1 MEESKPLSVS
11 EVTRILKTII
21 TGSKDL
27 KNIWVRGE
35 ISNYSKPNSG
45 HIYFSLKDATSL
57 IRCTFFNYSNKNYSG
72 KPLSD
77 GMEIQVYGAVTL
89 YEAGGSYNLNV
100 TRVEELG
107 QGDIL
112 LQIERLKQ
120 KLTAEGI
127 FDPENKRRIP
137 AFPKTLGIATSPSGA
152 AIEDI
157 IKVARSRF
165 PGINILIAPCV
176 VQGEDAPD
184 SIVSAIHELNRPEW
198 GVDVIIAGRG
208 GGSFEDLMAFNDETV
223 VRAYAN
229 SRVPIISAVGH
240 QTDILL
246 SDFAA
251 DYATPTP
258 TAAAEH
264 AIPKE
269 EDILQF
275 LSQLEARLRTSLSAR
290 VSSSKDRLRLVSG
303 KFIFKEPMQLLN
315 QRSQRVDEIGVR
327 LQKAVQN
334 KLSLARVK
342 WERYTNL
349 TPRIQNILSH
359 KKQRAEFLFSKVE
372 DLSPVSTMK
381 RGYSIVRNGKGKI
394 VTSPEQTKPEEELQ
408 ILLAGGTM
416 QVIRK
421 GK

>member
-1 MEESKPLSVS
+1 MEDSKPLSVS
-11 EVTRILKTII
+11 EVTRILKNII

-35 ISNYSKPNSG
+35 ISNYSKPSSG
-45 HIYFSLKDATSL
+45 HIYFSLKDSGSL

-77 GMEIQVYGAVTL
+77 GKEIQVYGTVTL

-112 LQIERLKQ
+112 LQIEKLKQ
-120 KLTAEGI
+120 KLAAEGL
-127 FDPENKRRIP
+127 FDPERKRRIP
-137 AFPKTLGIATSPSGA
+137 SFPKTLGIATSPSGA

-176 VQGEDAPD
+176 VQGEEAPD
-184 SIVSAIHELNRPEW
+184 SIVSAIEELNKPSW
-198 GVDVIIAGRG
+198 NVDVIIAGRG
-208 GGSFEDLMAFNDETV
+208 GGSFEDLMAFNDEKV
-223 VRAYAN
+223 IRAYAN

-240 QTDILL
+240 QTDVLL

-251 DYATPTP
+251 DFYTPTP

-264 AIPKE
+264 AVPKE
-269 EDILQF
+269 EDVLQF
-275 LSQLEARLRTSLSAR
+275 LSQLEGRLRTSLQAK
-290 VSSSKDRLRLVSG
+290 VSSSKDRLRLLSG

-315 QRSQRVDEIGVR
+315 QRSQRIDEIGVR
-327 LQKAVQN
+327 LQKAVSN
-334 KLSLARVK
+334 KMDLAKVRL
-342 WERYTNL
+342 ERYDNL
-349 TPRIQNILSH
+349 TSKIRNILYH
-359 KKQRAEFLFSKVE
+359 KKQKAEFWTSKVE
-372 DLSPVSTMK
+372 DLSPAATMK
-381 RGYSIVRNGKGKI
+381 RGYSIVRNQKGSI
-394 VTSPEQTKPEEELQ
+394 IRSPEETKPEEELQ
-408 ILLAGGTM
+408 VLLSGGTM

-421 GK
+421 GN

>member
-1 MEESKPLSVS
+1 MEDSKPLSVS
-11 EVTRILKTII
+11 EVTRILKNII

-35 ISNYSKPNSG
+35 ISNYSKPSSG
-45 HIYFSLKDATSL
+45 HIYFSLKDSGSL

-77 GMEIQVYGAVTL
+77 GKEIQVYGTVTL

-112 LQIERLKQ
+112 LQIEKLKQ
-120 KLTAEGI
+120 KLAAEGL
-127 FDPENKRRIP
+127 FDPERKRRIP
-137 AFPKTLGIATSPSGA
+137 SFPKTLGIATSPSGA

-176 VQGEDAPD
+176 VQGEEAPD
-184 SIVSAIHELNRPEW
+184 SIVSAIEELNKPSW
-198 GVDVIIAGRG
+198 NVDVIIAGRG
-208 GGSFEDLMAFNDETV
+208 GGSFEDLMAFNDEKV
-223 VRAYAN
+223 IRAYAN

-240 QTDILL
+240 QTDVLL

-251 DYATPTP
+251 DFYTPTP

-264 AIPKE
+264 AVPKE
-269 EDILQF
+269 EDVLQF
-275 LSQLEARLRTSLSAR
+275 LSQLEGRLRTSLQAK
-290 VSSSKDRLRLVSG
+290 VSSSKDRLRLLSG

-315 QRSQRVDEIGVR
+315 QRSQRIDEIGVR
-327 LQKAVQN
+327 LQKAVSN
-334 KLSLARVK
+334 KMDLAKVRL
-342 WERYTNL
+342 ERYDNL
-349 TPRIQNILSH
+349 TSKIRNILYH
-359 KKQRAEFLFSKVE
+359 KKQKAEFWTSKVE
-372 DLSPVSTMK
+372 DLSPAATMK
-381 RGYSIVRNGKGKI
+381 RGYSIVRNQKGNI
-394 VTSPEQTKPEEELQ
+394 IRSPEETKPEEELQ
-408 ILLAGGTM
+408 VLLSGGTM

-421 GK
+421 GN

>member
-1 MEESKPLSVS
+1 MEDSKPLSVS
-11 EVTRILKTII
+11 EVTRILKNII

-35 ISNYSKPNSG
+35 ISNYSKPSSG
-45 HIYFSLKDATSL
+45 HIYFSLKDSGSL

-77 GMEIQVYGAVTL
+77 GKEIQVYGTVTL

-120 KLTAEGI
+120 KLAAEGI
-127 FDPENKRRIP
+127 FDPERKRRIP
-137 AFPKTLGIATSPSGA
+137 SFPKTLGIATSPSGA

-157 IKVARSRF
+157 IKIARSRF

-176 VQGEDAPD
+176 VQGEDAAD
-184 SIVSAIHELNRPEW
+184 SIASAIEELNKPSWE
-198 GVDVIIAGRG
+198 VDVIIAGRG
-208 GGSFEDLMAFNDETV
+208 GGSFEDLMAFNDEKV

-240 QTDILL
+240 QTDVLL

-251 DYATPTP
+251 DFATPTP

-269 EDILQF
+269 EDVLQF
-275 LSQLEARLRTSLSAR
+275 LSQLEGRLRTSLLVR
-290 VSSSKDRLRLVSG
+290 VSSSKDRLRLLSG

-315 QRSQRVDEIGVR
+315 QRIQRIDEIGIR
-327 LQKAVQN
+327 LQKAVSN
-334 KLSLARVK
+334 KLDLAKVRL
-342 WERYTNL
+342 ERYDSL
-349 TPRIQNILSH
+349 TSKIRNILFN
-359 KKQRAEFLFSKVE
+359 KKQKAEFWTSKVE
-372 DLSPVSTMK
+372 DLSPSATMK
-381 RGYSIVRNGKGKI
+381 RGYSILRNQKGKI
-394 VTSPEQTKPEEELQ
+394 IRSPEETKPEEELQ
-408 ILLAGGTM
+408 VLLSGGTM

>member
-1 MEESKPLSVS
+1 MEDSKPLSVT
-11 EVTRILKTII
+11 EVTRILKNLI

-35 ISNYSKPNSG
+35 ISNYSKANSG

-57 IRCTFFNYSNKNYSG
+57 VRCTFFNYSNKNYSG

-77 GMEIQVYGAVTL
+77 GKEIQVYGTITL

-100 TRVEELG
+100 SRVEELG

-112 LQIERLKQ
+112 LQIEKLKQ
-120 KLTAEGI
+120 KLSAEGI
-127 FDPENKRRIP
+127 FDPEKKRRIP

-176 VQGEDAPD
+176 VQGEDAPN
-184 SIVSAIHELNRPEW
+184 SIVGAIEELNRPEW
-198 GVDVIIAGRG
+198 NVDVIIAGRG
-208 GGSFEDLMAFNDETV
+208 GGSFEDLMAFNDEKV

-240 QTDILL
+240 QTDVLL

-251 DYATPTP
+251 DFATPTP

-264 AIPKE
+264 AVPKE

-275 LSQLEARLRTSLSAR
+275 LSQLEGRLKTSLNAR
-290 VSSSKDRLRLVSG
+290 VSSSKDRLRLLSG
-303 KFIFKEPMQLLN
+303 KYIFKEPMQLLN
-315 QRSQRVDEIGVR
+315 ARSQRVDEIGIR

-334 KLSLARVK
+334 KLDLAKVRI
-342 WERYTNL
+342 ERYTNL

-359 KKQRAEFLFSKVE
+359 KRQRAEFLTSKVE
-372 DLSPVSTMK
+372 DLSPASTMK
-381 RGYSIVRNGKGKI
+381 RGYSIVRNTKGKI
-394 VTSPEQTKPEEELQ
+394 ISSPEQTKPEEELQ
-408 ILLAGGTM
+408 VLLAGGTM

>member
-1 MEESKPLSVS
+1 MEDSKPLSVS
-11 EVTRILKTII
+11 EVTRILKTLI

-35 ISNYSKPNSG
+35 ISNYSKPSSG
-45 HIYFSLKDATSL
+45 HIYFSLKDSGSL

-77 GMEIQVYGAVTL
+77 GKEIQVYGTVTL

-112 LQIERLKQ
+112 LQIEKLKQ
-120 KLTAEGI
+120 KLAAEGL
-127 FDPENKRRIP
+127 FDPERKRRIP
-137 AFPKTLGIATSPSGA
+137 SFPKTLGIATSPSGA

-176 VQGEDAPD
+176 VQGEEAPD
-184 SIVSAIHELNRPEW
+184 SIVSAIEELNKPSW
-198 GVDVIIAGRG
+198 NVDVIIAGRG
-208 GGSFEDLMAFNDETV
+208 GGSFEDLMAFNDEKV
-223 VRAYAN
+223 IRAYAD

-240 QTDILL
+240 QTDVLL

-251 DYATPTP
+251 DFYTPTP

-264 AIPKE
+264 AVPKE
-269 EDILQF
+269 EDVLQF
-275 LSQLEARLRTSLSAR
+275 LSQLEGRLRTSLQAK
-290 VSSSKDRLRLVSG
+290 VSSSKDRLRLLSG

-315 QRSQRVDEIGVR
+315 QRSQRIDEIGVR
-327 LQKAVQN
+327 LQKAVSN
-334 KLSLARVK
+334 KMDLAKVRL
-342 WERYTNL
+342 ERYDNL
-349 TPRIQNILSH
+349 TSKIRNILYH
-359 KKQRAEFLFSKVE
+359 KKQKAEFWTSKVE
-372 DLSPVSTMK
+372 DLSPAATMK
-381 RGYSIVRNGKGKI
+381 RGYSIVRNQKGNI
-394 VTSPEQTKPEEELQ
+394 IRSPEETKPEEELQ
-408 ILLAGGTM
+408 VLLSGGTM

-421 GK
+421 GN

>member
-1 MEESKPLSVS
+1 MEDSKPLSVT
-11 EVTRILKTII
+11 EVTRVIKNLI

-35 ISNYSKPNSG
+35 ISNYSKANSG

-57 IRCTFFNYSNKNYSG
+57 VRCTFFNYSNKNYSG

-77 GMEIQVYGAVTL
+77 GKEIQVYGTITL

-120 KLTAEGI
+120 KLSAEGI
-127 FDPENKRRIP
+127 FDPEKKRRIP
-137 AFPKTLGIATSPSGA
+137 TFPKTLGIATSPSGA

-176 VQGEDAPD
+176 VQGEDAPN
-184 SIVSAIHELNRPEW
+184 SIAGAIEELNRPEW
-198 GVDVIIAGRG
+198 NVDVIIAGRG
-208 GGSFEDLMAFNDETV
+208 GGSFEDLMAFNDEKV

-240 QTDILL
+240 QTDVLL

-251 DYATPTP
+251 DFATPTP

-264 AIPKE
+264 AVPKE

-275 LSQLEARLRTSLSAR
+275 LSQLEGRLKTSLNAR
-290 VSSSKDRLRLVSG
+290 VSSSKDRLRLLSG

-315 QRSQRVDEIGVR
+315 ARSQRVDEIGIR

-334 KLSLARVK
+334 KVDLAKVRI
-342 WERYTNL
+342 ERYTAL
-349 TPRIQNILSH
+349 THRIQNILSH
-359 KKQRAEFLFSKVE
+359 KKQRAEFLTSKVE
-372 DLSPVSTMK
+372 DLSPVSTIK
-381 RGYSIVRNGKGKI
+381 RGYSIVRNMKGKI
-394 VTSPEQTKPEEELQ
+394 ISSPEQTKSEEELQ
-408 ILLAGGTM
+408 VLLAGGTM

>member
-1 MEESKPLSVS
+1 MEDSKPLSVS
-11 EVTRILKTII
+11 EVTRIIKNLIS
-21 TGSKDL
+21 GSKDL

-35 ISNYSKPNSG
+35 ISNYSKASSG
-45 HIYFSLKDATSL
+45 HIYFSLKDAGSL

-77 GMEIQVYGAVTL
+77 GKEIQVYGTITL

-112 LQIERLKQ
+112 LQIEKLKQ
-120 KLTAEGI
+120 KLAVEGI
-127 FDPENKRRIP
+127 FDPEKKRRIP
-137 AFPKTLGIATSPSGA
+137 SFPKTLGIATSPTGA
-152 AIEDI
+152 AIDDI
-157 IKVARSRF
+157 IKISRSRF
-165 PGINILIAPCV
+165 PGINILIAPCI

-184 SIVSAIHELNRPEW
+184 SIVAAIEELNHPNW
-198 GVDVIIAGRG
+198 KVDVIIAGRG
-208 GGSFEDLMAFNDETV
+208 GGSFEDLMAFNDEKV

-240 QTDILL
+240 QTDVLL

-251 DYATPTP
+251 DHFTPTP
-258 TAAAEH
+258 TAAAEY

-269 EDILQF
+269 EDVLQF
-275 LSQLEARLRTSLSAR
+275 LSQLEGRIKSSL
-290 VSSSKDRLRLVSG
+290 VTKISSNRDRLRLLSG

-315 QRSQRVDEIGVR
+315 QRSQRVDEIGIR
-327 LQKAVQN
+327 LQKALSN
-334 KLSLARVK
+334 KLNLARVRL
-342 WERYTNL
+342 ERYQNL
-349 TPRIQNILSH
+349 TSRIQNILFH
-359 KKQRAEFLFSKVE
+359 KKQKAEFWTSKVE
-372 DLSPVSTMK
+372 DLSPAATMK
-381 RGYSIVRNGKGKI
+381 RGYSILRNENGKI
-394 VTSPEQTKPEEELQ
+394 IRSPEETKPEEELQ
-408 ILLAGGTM
+408 VLLSGGTM

>member
-1 MEESKPLSVS
+1 MEDSKPLSVS
-11 EVTRILKTII
+11 EVTRILKNII

-35 ISNYSKPNSG
+35 ISNYSKPSSG
-45 HIYFSLKDATSL
+45 HIYFSLKDSGSL

-77 GMEIQVYGAVTL
+77 GKEIQVYGTVTL

-112 LQIERLKQ
+112 LQIEKLKQ
-120 KLTAEGI
+120 KLAAEGL
-127 FDPENKRRIP
+127 FDPERKRRIP
-137 AFPKTLGIATSPSGA
+137 SFPKTLGIATSPSGA

-176 VQGEDAPD
+176 VQGEEAPD
-184 SIVSAIHELNRPEW
+184 SIVSAIEELNKPSW
-198 GVDVIIAGRG
+198 NVDVIIAGRG
-208 GGSFEDLMAFNDETV
+208 GGSFEDLMAFNDEKV
-223 VRAYAN
+223 IRAYAN

-240 QTDILL
+240 QTDVLL

-251 DYATPTP
+251 DFYTPTP

-264 AIPKE
+264 AVPKE
-269 EDILQF
+269 EDVLQF
-275 LSQLEARLRTSLSAR
+275 LSQLEGRLRTSLQAK
-290 VSSSKDRLRLVSG
+290 VSSSKDRLRLLSG

-315 QRSQRVDEIGVR
+315 QRSQRIDEIGVR
-327 LQKAVQN
+327 FQKAVSN
-334 KLSLARVK
+334 KMDLAKVRL
-342 WERYTNL
+342 ERYDNL
-349 TPRIQNILSH
+349 TSKIRNILYH
-359 KKQRAEFLFSKVE
+359 KKQKAEFWTSKVE
-372 DLSPVSTMK
+372 DLSPAATMK
-381 RGYSIVRNGKGKI
+381 RGYSIVRNQKGNI
-394 VTSPEQTKPEEELQ
+394 IRSPEETKPEEELQ
-408 ILLAGGTM
+408 VLLSGGTM

-421 GK
+421 GN

>member
-1 MEESKPLSVS
+1 MEDSKPLSVS
-11 EVTRILKTII
+11 EVTRILKNII

-35 ISNYSKPNSG
+35 ISNYSKPSSG
-45 HIYFSLKDATSL
+45 HIYFSLKDSGSL

-77 GMEIQVYGAVTL
+77 GKEIQVYGTVTL

-120 KLTAEGI
+120 KLAAEGI
-127 FDPENKRRIP
+127 FDPERKRRIP
-137 AFPKTLGIATSPSGA
+137 SFPKTLGIATSPSGA

-157 IKVARSRF
+157 IKIARSRF

-184 SIVSAIHELNRPEW
+184 SIASAIEELNKPSWE
-198 GVDVIIAGRG
+198 VDVIIAGRG
-208 GGSFEDLMAFNDETV
+208 GGSFEDLMAFNDEKV

-240 QTDILL
+240 QTDVLL

-251 DYATPTP
+251 DFATPTP

-269 EDILQF
+269 EDVLQF
-275 LSQLEARLRTSLSAR
+275 LSQLEGRLRTSLLVR
-290 VSSSKDRLRLVSG
+290 VSSSKDRLRLLSG

-315 QRSQRVDEIGVR
+315 QRIQRIDEIGIR
-327 LQKAVQN
+327 LQKAVSN
-334 KLSLARVK
+334 KMDLAKVRL
-342 WERYTNL
+342 ERYDNL
-349 TPRIQNILSH
+349 TSKIRNILFN
-359 KKQRAEFLFSKVE
+359 KKQKAEFWTSKVE
-372 DLSPVSTMK
+372 DLSPSATMK
-381 RGYSIVRNGKGKI
+381 RGYSILRNQKGKI
-394 VTSPEQTKPEEELQ
+394 IRSPEETKPEEELQ
-408 ILLAGGTM
+408 VLLSGGTM

>member
-1 MEESKPLSVS
+1 MEDSKPLSVT
-11 EVTRILKTII
+11 EVTRILKNLI

-35 ISNYSKPNSG
+35 ISNYSKANSG

-57 IRCTFFNYSNKNYSG
+57 VRCTFFNYSNKNYGG

-77 GMEIQVYGAVTL
+77 GKEIQVYGTITL

-100 TRVEELG
+100 SRVEELG

-120 KLTAEGI
+120 KLSAEGI
-127 FDPENKRRIP
+127 FDPERKRRIP

-176 VQGEDAPD
+176 VQGEDAPN
-184 SIVSAIHELNRPEW
+184 SISGAIEELNRPEW
-198 GVDVIIAGRG
+198 NVDVIIAGRG
-208 GGSFEDLMAFNDETV
+208 GGSFEDLMAFNDEKV

-240 QTDILL
+240 QTDVLL

-251 DYATPTP
+251 DFATPTP

-264 AIPKE
+264 AVPKE

-275 LSQLEARLRTSLSAR
+275 LSQLEGRLKTSLNAR
-290 VSSSKDRLRLVSG
+290 VSSSKDRLRLLSG

-315 QRSQRVDEIGVR
+315 ARSQRVDEIGIR

-334 KLSLARVK
+334 KLDLAKVRI
-342 WERYTNL
+342 ERYTNL
-349 TPRIQNILSH
+349 TPRIQGILFH
-359 KKQRAEFLFSKVE
+359 KKQRAEFLTSKVE
-372 DLSPVSTMK
+372 DLSPASTMK
-381 RGYSIVRNGKGKI
+381 RGYSIVRNTKGKI
-394 VTSPEQTKPEEELQ
+394 ISSPEQTKPEEELQ
-408 ILLAGGTM
+408 VLLAGGTM

>member
-1 MEESKPLSVS
+1 MEDSKPLSVT
-11 EVTRILKTII
+11 EVTRIIKNLI

-35 ISNYSKPNSG
+35 ISNYSKANSG
-45 HIYFSLKDATSL
+45 HIYFSLKDAASL
-57 IRCTFFNYSNKNYSG
+57 VRCTFFNYSNKNYSG

-77 GMEIQVYGAVTL
+77 GKEIQVYGTITL

-120 KLTAEGI
+120 KLSAEGI
-127 FDPENKRRIP
+127 FDPEKKRRIP

-176 VQGEDAPD
+176 VQGEDAPN
-184 SIVSAIHELNRPEW
+184 SIVGAIEELNRPEW
-198 GVDVIIAGRG
+198 NVDVIIAGRG
-208 GGSFEDLMAFNDETV
+208 GGSFEDLMAFNDEKV

-240 QTDILL
+240 QTDVLL

-251 DYATPTP
+251 DFATPTP

-264 AIPKE
+264 AVPKE

-275 LSQLEARLRTSLSAR
+275 LSQLEGRLKTSLNSR
-290 VSSSKDRLRLVSG
+290 VSSSKDRLRLLSG

-315 QRSQRVDEIGVR
+315 ARSQRVDEIGVR
-327 LQKAVQN
+327 LQKAVRN
-334 KLSLARVK
+334 KMDLAKVRI
-342 WERYTNL
+342 ERYTAL
-349 TPRIQNILSH
+349 TPRILNILSH
-359 KKQRAEFLFSKVE
+359 KKQRAEFLTSKVE
-372 DLSPVSTMK
+372 DLSPASTMK
-381 RGYSIVRNGKGKI
+381 RGYSIVRNTKGKI
-394 VTSPEQTKPEEELQ
+394 ISSPEQTKPEEELQ
-408 ILLAGGTM
+408 VLLAGGTM